1 MDENSVCTPNC
12 KKVEELPEKTI
23 PFKVCKV
30 HFMEHIYRF
39 FKNTNV
45 ESSYCICVSSG
56 SH

>member
-23 PFKVCKV
+23 PFKVCRYILWNLSIASIK
-30 HFMEHIYRF
+30 
-39 FKNTNV
+39 TANV
-45 ESSYCICVSSG
+45 QSTYCIYISSG